1 MAAGRC
7 AGCGRIDSLRKIGQH
22 IVDCVGYLTLFSTDS
37 GRCLTPAGEYERYRR
52 EETSAVARA
61 EQRGTRLAA
70 RFREINRHQAA
81 SAARWQRPPDI
92 LE

>member
-7 AGCGRIDSLRKIGQH
+7 AGCGRIDSLRKIGLH
-22 IVDCVGYLTLFSTDS
+22 IVDCVDYATLFRTDPD
-37 GRCLTPAGEYERYRR
+37 RCLTPAEEYERYRR

-61 EQRGTRLAA
+61 EQRGDRLAA

-81 SAARWQRPPDI
+81 TTARWQRPRDI